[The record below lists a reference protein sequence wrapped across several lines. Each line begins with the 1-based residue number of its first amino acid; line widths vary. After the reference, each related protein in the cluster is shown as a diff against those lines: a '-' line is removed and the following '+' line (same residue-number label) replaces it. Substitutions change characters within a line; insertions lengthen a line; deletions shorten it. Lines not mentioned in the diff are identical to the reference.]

1 MPEVGGDGDGHLGVQ
16 ALPVEPVQRD
26 TPVESRC
33 NPGISVFLPMRNQCR
48 GFGQWE
54 FRFQCRMAMA
64 IMASRPAPVTR
75 AGSPGSTNQCGGV
88 S

>member
-26 TPVESRC
+26 TPAERRC
-33 NPGISVFLPMRNQCR
+33 KQGISVFLPMRNQCR

-54 FRFQCRMAMA
+54 FRFQLIRSQYSVCRMAMA
-64 IMASRPAPVTR
+64 IMASRLAPVTR
-75 AGSPGSTNQCGGV
+75 AW
-88 S
+88 